1 MSSKAEKVFLVVAD
15 ISGYT
20 RFLAETELEHANGIV
35 KDLFDSMIPTFKNSV
50 TISKFMGDAIF

>member
-1 MSSKAEKVFLVVAD
+1 MNSEVKNGFLVVAD

-35 KDLFDSMIPTFKNSV
+35 KDLFNSMIPEFE
-50 TISKFMGDAIF
+50 

>member
-1 MSSKAEKVFLVVAD
+1 MSSKAEKGFLVVAD

-35 KDLFDSMIPTFKNSV
+35 KDLFDSMIPTF
-50 TISKFMGDAIF
+50 